1 MKNIKNKYAGSSF
14 ESFLQDEGIA
24 EAVDA
29 AAVKRAFVI
38 QLEQRMKKVHKNK
51 SAFRDALGSPTTAAR
66 LFSEN
71 PGTALETI
79 VKAAAIVNCD
89 LEIRLKP
96 RFGTK

>member
-1 MKNIKNKYAGSSF
+1 MKNKFVGSSF
-14 ESFLQDEGIA
+14 EDFLQEEGIA
-24 EAVDA
+24 GAVDA

-38 QLEQRMKKVHKNK
+38 QLEKRMKKVHKNK
-51 SAFRDALGSPTTAAR
+51 TAFRNALGSPTTTAR

-79 VKAAAIVNCD
+79 VKAASVVGCE

-96 RFGTK
+96 KFGTR

>member
-1 MKNIKNKYAGSSF
+1 MANKNKHAGSSF
-14 ESFLQDEGIA
+14 ESFLREEGIA

-29 AAVKRAFVI
+29 AAVKRAFVL
-38 QLEQRMKKVHKNK
+38 QLEQRMKKVRKNK
-51 SAFRDALGSPTTAAR
+51 SAFREALGSPTTAAR

-79 VKAAAIVNCD
+79 VKAASIVGCD

-96 RFGTK
+96 KLKTG